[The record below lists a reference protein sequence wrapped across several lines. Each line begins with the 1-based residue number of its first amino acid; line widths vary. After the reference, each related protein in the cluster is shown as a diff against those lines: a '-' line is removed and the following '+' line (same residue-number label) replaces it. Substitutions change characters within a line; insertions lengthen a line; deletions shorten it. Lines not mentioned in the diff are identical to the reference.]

1 VVQPQPATGGRG
13 RLDGAS
19 VRSAIGSVISAC
31 GSHISMFFGWLDTG
45 EANCA
50 GLAERGLEAS
60 GAMSRVSVLPPGVL
74 ARPARRPSM
83 SRS

>member
-1 VVQPQPATGGRG
+1 
-13 RLDGAS
+13 

-50 GLAERGLEAS
+50 GLTERGLEAS

-74 ARPARRPSM
+74 ARGGRQ
-83 SRS
+83 